1 MLCELS
7 HGGCLWMLMVFH
19 CGIVYEEKKDR
30 RATWVGERGYNQLM
44 GCKNSH
50 QPKQIKGDTQKIG
63 SYGL

>member
-1 MLCELS
+1 
-7 HGGCLWMLMVFH
+7 MLMVFH